1 MAQNVTIAGAS
12 YLGVPRIEMPKTGG
26 GTAVFVDTS
35 DANAAAGDITKGK
48 TAYVGGT
55 KITGTLEASS
65 SGGAKETWVIKSNAG
80 GELVT
85 TQISFTSNGQ
95 KFTSIGANGY
105 SGTFVILYYD
115 NNEVAG
121 YDPGIGGVY
130 EFDNEAYRKLTF
142 DTPPTGALLTWLQA
156 NGVKQPDDT
165 AVQDTK
171 ALTITSNGTVSV
183 TPDAPYDA
191 LKKVDVTV
199 NVASGG
205 GGGTT
210 PSAKWDDVT
219 FIDYDGAVLYSY
231 SLAEAQA
238 LTDLPTLP
246 SHDGLVCQG
255 WNWTLEAIKSLN
267 RPVAVG
273 AMYITDDGATRLHIK
288 IATVGRMTV
297 PLYIGQTVANGVY
310 IDWGD
315 GSTTQTL
322 SGTGN
327 VNTSHTYAE
336 PGDYVISL
344 MPQDGCTLSFGDGS
358 SSYCVMGS
366 TGSNGRVYCNMLQ
379 DVSIGK
385 NVTSIINYAFQNCNS
400 LASITIPDGV
410 TSISNY
416 AFCYCYS
423 LANITIP
430 DGVTSIGNY
439 AFRNCNSLA
448 SITIPDGVTS
458 IGDNAFYSCYS
469 LASITI
475 PDGVTSIGN
484 YAFRN
489 CESLASITIP
499 NGVTS
504 ISNNVF
510 YNCYS
515 LANITIPNGVTS
527 IGNYAF
533 YNCYGMRYY
542 DFSACTAIP
551 ALSNKNA
558 FNNIPSDCQMLI
570 PSTLFNNW
578 KSATNWATY
587 ASKMVSV

>member
-1 MAQNVTIAGAS
+1 MLDNTKTI
-12 YLGVPRIEMPKTGG
+12 
-26 GTAVFVDTS
+26 TAVT
-35 DANAAAGDITKGK
+35 
-48 TAYVGGT
+48 Y
-55 KITGTLEASS
+55 
-65 SGGAKETWVIKSNAG
+65 
-80 GELVT
+80 
-85 TQISFTSNGQ
+85 NG
-95 KFTSIGANGY
+95 NDWP
-105 SGTFVILYYD
+105 V
-115 NNEVAG
+115 
-121 YDPGIGGVY
+121 
-130 EFDNEAYRKLTF
+130 
-142 DTPPTGALLTWLQA
+142 
-156 NGVKQPDDT
+156 
-165 AVQDTK
+165 
-171 ALTITSNGTVSV
+171 
-183 TPDAPYDA
+183 
-191 LKKVDVTV
+191 
-199 NVASGG
+199 GG
-205 GGGTT
+205 GGGGET
-210 PSAKWDDVT
+210 PASAKWDDIT
-219 FIDYDGAVLYSY
+219 FIDYDGSVLYSY
-231 SLAEAQA
+231 GLAEAQS
-238 LTDLPTLP
+238 LTQLPALP

-255 WNWTLEAIKSLN
+255 WNWTLEAIKALN
-267 RPVAVG
+267 RPVTVG
-273 AMYITDDGATRLHIK
+273 AMYITDDGATRLHIR

-297 PLYIGQTVANGVY
+297 PLYIGQTVANGVS

-315 GSTTQTL
+315 GSTAETL
-322 SGTGN
+322 AGTGT

-366 TGSNGRVYCNMLQ
+366 TGNNGRVYCNMLQ

-484 YAFRN
+484 NVFQN
-489 CESLASITIP
+489 CNSLASITIP

-515 LANITIPNGVTS
+515 LASITIPDGVTS

-533 YNCYGMRYY
+533 YSCYGMRYY
-542 DFSACTAIP
+542 DFLACTAIP